1 MTEKII
7 AEIENGGPIR
17 SATLEFVPGVNILK
31 GTNGIG
37 KSNAIELLKR
47 VLGIAAKTVTITD
60 GEEKATVTLETDSG
74 TRKLTIGKNTRVTGD
89 CGYVGVDAAALAT
102 LIDPGLK
109 GEDAC
114 DEARIVAALKLID
127 AEPDCES
134 AEALYKTSGVPIP
147 KELCEFK
154 SILDQ
159 VKFMKADLQQS
170 ARMCE
175 KESEQEKGK
184 AVALRGS
191 SSDID
196 LTAECDAD
204 KLQAALESAIQAE
217 SDLKSQATAAD
228 NQAKS
233 LAEAEAGLN
242 AAKSSYSGP
251 TVTQATEEWQK
262 ATALQKQ
269 RQIRVT
275 ELEAEL
281 QIARNELLASNA
293 AVEAAVTAGRS
304 ARQHEETMVAWKK
317 TIESGRLEK
326 PTDDQLTQ
334 ATAAVSAARKAV
346 EQGAIIRR
354 AKEQSDAIQGHA
366 SKAKELASKAK
377 RLREAADST
386 DDILSGAVAKA
397 NCPLKVKRGRLVI
410 KTDRDAAELFS
421 ELSDGERAM
430 VALELAIN
438 SIPDDKKAMIPLD
451 QSIWAEMLPAT
462 QKRIAEQAKSRGA
475 VVITG
480 ELTDGETLES
490 EVL

>member
-1 MTEKII
+1 MAKIK

-17 SATLEFVPGVNILK
+17 SATLEFSPGVNVVK

-37 KSNAIELLKR
+37 KSNLIELLKK
-47 VLGIAAKTVTITD
+47 VLGITAKTVTVTD
-60 GEEKATVTLETDSG
+60 GEDRATVTLETDTG
-74 TRKLTIGKNTRVTGD
+74 TRKLTIGKNTRITGD
-89 CGYVGVDAAALAT
+89 CGYVGIDAAALAT

-134 AEALYKTSGVPIP
+134 AELLYKSSGADIP

-159 VKFMKADLQQS
+159 VKFMKSDLQAS
-170 ARMCE
+170 ARSLE
-175 KESEQEKGK
+175 KQSEQEKGK

-191 SSDID
+191 SNDID
-196 LTAECDAD
+196 MTAECDAE

-228 NQAKS
+228 NQARS
-233 LAEAEAGLN
+233 LAEAEAGLES
-242 AAKSSYSGP
+242 AKSSYAGP

-262 ATALQKQ
+262 ATALQNQ

-281 QIARNELLASNA
+281 QIARNELLTSNA
-293 AVEAAVTAGRS
+293 AVTAAITAGRS
-304 ARQHEETMVAWKK
+304 AKQHEETIAAWKK
-317 TIESGRLEK
+317 TIESGRIER
-326 PTDDQLTQ
+326 PTDEQLSQ
-334 ATAAVSAARKAV
+334 ASAAVSSARKAI

-354 AKEQSDAIQGHA
+354 AKEQSAAIQQHA
-366 SKAKELASKAK
+366 ALAKELAKKAES
-377 RLREAADST
+377 LRAAADST
-386 DDILSGAVAKA
+386 DDILSSAVAKA

-410 KTDRDAAELFS
+410 KTDRDDAELFS

-438 SIPDDKKAMIPLD
+438 SIPEDKKAFLPLD

-462 QKRIAEQAKSRGA
+462 QKRIAELAASRGA
-475 VVITG
+475 VVVTG
-480 ELTDGETLES
+480 ELTDSTTLES